1 MLKKMRQLHEEEVK
15 KLIVK
20 NVELTMQLTSKLFEA
35 DDLKTK
41 LEAKQQEFNQMT
53 SQLSDNNLM
62 IERQRK
68 K

>member
-1 MLKKMRQLHEEEVK
+1 MLKKICQLHEEEVK

>member
-1 MLKKMRQLHEEEVK
+1 MLKKICQLHEEEVK

-41 LEAKQQEFNQMT
+41 LEAKQKEFNQMT